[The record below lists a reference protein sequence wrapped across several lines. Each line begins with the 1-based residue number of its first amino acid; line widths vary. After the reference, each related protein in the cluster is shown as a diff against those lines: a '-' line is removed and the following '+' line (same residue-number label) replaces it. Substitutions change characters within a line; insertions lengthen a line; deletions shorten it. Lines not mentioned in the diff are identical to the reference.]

1 MVSPDAQ
8 RRPRSGVLERIR
20 RHGSGVRTRLTVI
33 ATVLVALALAVAG
46 AIVLL
51 LLHRSLMH
59 NATNTTTAKTADIAA
74 AVAPRGVAGADLD
87 GLLAPGGI
95 DVIQIVDARGAVIAA
110 DPTHRGSPPLT
121 TERPA
126 PGHTVQLEDADFPGR
141 DTDYRGTVRGVAT
154 PQGPV
159 WVIAGIDEDP
169 LDRTV
174 ITVAVLLCIVFPVIL
189 LLVVAAV
196 YWFVG
201 RALQPVDAITAR
213 VAEISS
219 SDLSQRVPA
228 PSGDDEIA
236 ELASTMNDML
246 SRLDESQR
254 RQRQFV
260 GDASHELRSPL
271 TTLVGILDL
280 ARNTKEPI
288 DIATV
293 DDVLLPEAHRLQG
306 LVDDLLTLA
315 RSDEHRL
322 LGELVDVDLDDVV
335 SDEIRRAE
343 QLLGVEPDVAIVPA
357 RVRGDRAA
365 LGRAIRNLLD
375 NASRYTQGHI
385 GIRMS
390 TGSATVSVSI
400 SDDGPGI
407 PDMDKDRVLRRFV
420 RLDDD
425 RQRAAGARN
434 TGTGLGLSIVDEIVR
449 AHGGSVTVGDTPGGG
464 ATFTITLP
472 VHSG

>member
-1 MVSPDAQ
+1 MVSPDAP
-8 RRPRSGVLERIR
+8 RRSIPGMLGWVR
-20 RHGSGVRTRLTVI
+20 RHGGGVRIRLTVI
-33 ATVLVALALAVAG
+33 ATVLVALALAAAG

-59 NATNTTTAKTADIAA
+59 NATNTTAAKTSDIAA
-74 AVAPRGVAGADLD
+74 AIAPHGVAGADLD

-95 DVIQIVDARGAVIAA
+95 DVIQIVDDRGAVIAA
-110 DPTHRGSPPLT
+110 DPAHRGYPPLAGG
-121 TERPA
+121 RPA
-126 PGHTVQLEDADFPGR
+126 PGHTEQVEDADFPNR
-141 DTDYRGTVRGVAT
+141 DTDYRGTIRGVAT

-174 ITVAVLLCIVFPVIL
+174 ITVAILLCVAFPVIL

-201 RALQPVDAITAR
+201 RALRPVDSITAR
-213 VAEISS
+213 VGEISS
-219 SDLSQRVPA
+219 SDLSQRVPM
-228 PSGDDEIA
+228 PPGSDEIA
-236 ELASTMNDML
+236 MLATTMNDML

-315 RSDEHRL
+315 RSDEQRL
-322 LGELVDVDLDDVV
+322 LVEPVDVDLDDVV

-343 QLLGVEPDVAIVPA
+343 PLLGVEPAVTIAAA

-365 LGRAIRNLLD
+365 LGRAIRNLID
-375 NASRYTQGHI
+375 NASRYNQGHI
-385 GIRMS
+385 SIHMS
-390 TGSATVSVSI
+390 TDSATVSVAV

-407 PDMDKDRVLRRFV
+407 ADADKERVLRRFV

-425 RQRAAGARN
+425 RGRAAGAHA

-449 AHGGSVTVGDTPGGG
+449 AHGGSVRVGDTPGGG

-472 VHSG
+472 RQHG